1 MPAFRYRGRSAG
13 GQIVEGTVDSP
24 DRAGA
29 IRLIES
35 RRCFPIQVEPAT
47 PEAVAPNAKVQGP
60 RVAAPNGSSARPT
73 SSAAAAPRPAPPS
86 PVPAAPPTPGGE
98 RLSHAQRLVFT
109 EQLSYLLSGGMTLD
123 VALGILA
130 KRLKQP
136 RLQRLTQSLHQGL
149 VDGQSFSQALRAHPR
164 VFSPLYVSLAQ
175 SGEASGSLPAVL
187 DRLVLHLTEVKALRD
202 RVTQALV
209 YPAFLALV
217 GMALVVVFVT
227 VMVPQLKGLFTTA
240 ANGAS
245 LPAATRAL
253 LAVHEVIVHYWP
265 FGLVAVAAGWGAFQA
280 WTNTSAGRLTWD
292 RVKLSV
298 PGFGAVVTYRFFAQ
312 FARTM
317 ATLLGNGVPLLRAV
331 ELLEDVAGNVFL
343 RARMVE
349 ARGAL
354 VEGSSLSGALSRQNI
369 FPELFVDMLAVG
381 EQSGRFS
388 ETMAMIAN
396 VYERELDRRVR
407 FASALIPP
415 LIICVVAVLVGAVV
429 FGILSAVFSMT
440 ALMRAG
446 SS

>member
-1 MPAFRYRGRSAG
+1 M
-13 GQIVEGTVDSP
+13 EGTVDSP

-29 IRLIES
+29 IRLIEA
-35 RRCFPIQVEPAT
+35 RRCFPILIEP
-47 PEAVAPNAKVQGP
+47 VAPGPAAAKP
-60 RVAAPNGSSARPT
+60 AAPAKPSP
-73 SSAAAAPRPAPPS
+73 AAAARPQAPAAGAASTRQPS
-86 PVPAAPPTPGGE
+86 PPATTNAVPAPPTPGGE
-98 RLSHAQRLVFT
+98 RLNHAQRLLFT

-123 VALGILA
+123 VALGVLA

-175 SGEASGSLPAVL
+175 SGEASGSLPSVL
-187 DRLVLHLTEVKALRD
+187 DRLVLHLSEVKALRD

-217 GMALVVVFVT
+217 GVALVIVFVT

-245 LPAATRAL
+245 LPAATRVL
-253 LAVHEVIVHYWP
+253 LAVHEAIVSYWP
-265 FGLVAVAAGWGAFQA
+265 FGLAAAAAIWGGFKA
-280 WTNTSAGRLTWD
+280 WTHTPAGRLTWD
-292 RVKLSV
+292 RVKLAI
-298 PGFGAVVTYRFFAQ
+298 PGFGAVIAYRFFAQ

-349 ARGAL
+349 TRGAL
-354 VEGSSLSGALSRQNI
+354 VEGSSLSGALSRQGV

-415 LIICVVAVLVGAVV
+415 MIICVVAVLVGAVV

-440 ALMRAG
+440 ALMRTG
-446 SS
+446 G